1 MRLPADAT
9 LIVVGAQ
16 DSIEGRLSKGGGRR
30 VEANL
35 ASLIAAWRKEDLP
48 IVQAYLDSA
57 PSASFKPSAATP
69 VDGEAAIAAGAAG
82 AFFKTEPGSLLEDA
96 GVTTLVLCGALSAV
110 EQTARDAEN
119 LGYRIFIPLDACW
132 PAASPADPA
141 IARLSREGA
150 AVVDTAATLSAAAMA
165 KARQRRDAER
175 RR

>member
-16 DSIEGRLSKGGGRR
+16 DAIEDRLSEGGGRR

-35 ASLIAAWRKEDLP
+35 ASLIAVWRKEGLP
-48 IVQAYLDSA
+48 IVDACLDNA
-57 PSASFKPSAATP
+57 PSVSFKAGVAISS
-69 VDGEAAIAAGAAG
+69 DGGMANAAGAAG
-82 AFFKTEPGSLLEDA
+82 AFFKTEIGSLLEDA

-119 LGYRIFIPLDACW
+119 LGYRVFVPLDACW
-132 PAASPADPA
+132 PAASPADRT

-150 AVVDTAATLSAAAMA
+150 AVVDTAVTLSAAAMA